1 MSRTIYLGIRVT
13 PEQYEFLENYCKV
26 NNLKMSV
33 AVRKAISYF
42 MDNYSVE
49 VQNMNA
55 KLDRIDM
62 KLDLII
68 KALGEMKVGYS
79 N

>member
-1 MSRTIYLGIRVT
+1 MSRTVYLGIRVT
-13 PEQYEFLENYCKV
+13 PEQYEFLENYCRV
-26 NNLKMSV
+26 NNVKMSV

-68 KALGEMKVGYS
+68 KALGDLHGHS